1 MLSKTLQDL
10 RSGEILYTW
19 SGKLLDSAHPSV
31 RADLVRLRMFCRQGD
46 RITFLELP
54 PYRPASVQRSESRSE
69 KMHRLIFSTDPVFL
83 IRAGPRKGRHARAQD
98 LYRNEDAVRVDLHS
112 GISLKDGVEAEDA
125 DAAYIV
131 ELCCV
136 MYDTYRGAGR
146 SVESTEGEPYV
157 PHFLLSSRES
167 APHVFTREHS
177 EEGLPVRSLPN
188 GYLLRDTNRFYGQ
201 GVWCA
206 DPEDLGIWYIHRSG
220 PFEAVYRGYEVKV
233 DIP

>member
-10 RSGEILYTW
+10 QPGEILYTW

-31 RADLVRLRMFCRQGD
+31 RADLVRLRMFYRKEG
-46 RITFLELP
+46 RLVFLELP
-54 PYRPASVQRSESRSE
+54 PYRPASVQRAEARSE
-69 KMHRLIFSTDPVFL
+69 KMHRLIFSDDPVFL

-98 LYRNEDAVRVDLHS
+98 LYRNEDAVRIDLRS
-112 GISLKDGVEAEDA
+112 GVSIDDGVIADDP

-131 ELCCV
+131 ELCSV
-136 MYDTYRGAGR
+136 MYNTYRGTGR
-146 SVESTEGEPYV
+146 VLEVTEGEPYV
-157 PHFLLSSRES
+157 PHFLLSSKES
-167 APHVFTREHS
+167 APHVYVREHS
-177 EEGLPVRSLPN
+177 EEGVPVRTLPS

-206 DPEDLGIWYIHRSG
+206 DPEDLGIWYVHQSG

-233 DIP
+233 TLP